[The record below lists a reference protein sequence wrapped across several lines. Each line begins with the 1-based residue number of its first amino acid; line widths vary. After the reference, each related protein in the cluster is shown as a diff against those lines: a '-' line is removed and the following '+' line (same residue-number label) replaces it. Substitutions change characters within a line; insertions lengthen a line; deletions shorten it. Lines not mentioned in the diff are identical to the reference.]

1 MENVGLSEVL
11 KFMGSW
17 VCVCER
23 ERYRSLREL
32 LLKLKASSLR
42 PVFFPSRIVRNKK
55 EPSIASFCL
64 DK

>member
-1 MENVGLSEVL
+1 MMNLVFSVLNLSWGKGDDL
-11 KFMGSW
+11 S
-17 VCVCER
+17 R
-23 ERYRSLREL
+23 AHRSLREL